1 LTPSADL
8 RTDALYFGETQ
19 GRFVVSAPSR
29 SMPELQNLARRHRV
43 EIQLLG
49 LSGGDMLE
57 FEGEFSIPL
66 AELGDAYHNA
76 FEQGGA

>member
-1 LTPSADL
+1 
-8 RTDALYFGETQ
+8 FGETQ

-49 LSGGDMLE
+49 LTGGDDLE
-57 FEGEFSIPL
+57 FEGEFSVPL
-66 AELGDAYHNA
+66 TELGKAYYGA
-76 FEQGGA
+76 FEPEDA